1 MRSPRAGASS
11 PGVSTAKVAGPLI
24 AIDKKEM
31 WFLVLHA
38 MKSTPGLEKSF
49 EVRLHPC
56 VLQLYARSLIRSPM
70 LKVMSEE
77 LRQKGLLPEKHSWE
91 GTTRTCSYAELVQK
105 HPHVPDWALH
115 GMLTKAAPEMPGQTR
130 HPDSWPHALL
140 EDVLLPEREH
150 HCE

>member
-56 VLQLYARSLIRSPM
+56 VLQLYAR
-70 LKVMSEE
+70 
-77 LRQKGLLPEKHSWE
+77 
-91 GTTRTCSYAELVQK
+91 
-105 HPHVPDWALH
+105 
-115 GMLTKAAPEMPGQTR
+115 
-130 HPDSWPHALL
+130 
-140 EDVLLPEREH
+140 EREPPRARAW
-150 HCE
+150 CSRRFAVISAFATLCDASYISRILDGQDRTPATAADAFATVSNICDQIRGTSPGYSNTGLVVPSK